1 MDRKRILLAFLA
13 SFLLVSC
20 ASSGTSTSSGPVDE
34 TAKLQALD
42 TAYQNLI
49 SIPAH
54 TAAPDS
60 VLLLLTDDSRFWLE
74 SIEHAALNEDSALVE
89 QRPFHEILTI
99 ITYRLLLRENVLA
112 EYPDFRMLR
121 FALGK
126 QGILHRA
133 KDLKLGPFEIR
144 NDRGTRGLQD
154 SPRVPIMIFRWDE
167 MRWKFDLPESMKLL
181 TRGLATIS
189 VKKDWSDS
197 KTALTLLQRYYHNV
211 YFNINESLLHPVP
224 RI

>member
-1 MDRKRILLAFLA
+1 MGRKRILFAFIA
-13 SFLLVSC
+13 SFLLISC
-20 ASSGTSTSSGPVDE
+20 ASSSPRQPIDE
-34 TAKLQALD
+34 TERLLALE
-42 TAYQNLI
+42 TAYQVLI
-49 SIPAH
+49 RIPAK
-54 TAAPDS
+54 TSAPDS

-74 SIEHAALNEDSALVE
+74 TIERAALNEDSVSVE

-99 ITYRLLLRENVLA
+99 ITYRLLLREHVLS
-112 EYPDFRMLR
+112 EYPDYRMLR
-121 FALGK
+121 FALGE
-126 QGILHRA
+126 QGILRRS

-167 MRWKFDLPESMKLL
+167 MRWKFDLPESMTLL

-197 KTALTLLQRYYHNV
+197 KTALTLLQRYYHNIF
-211 YFNINESLLHPVP
+211 FNINESLLHPVP
-224 RI
+224 SI

>member
-1 MDRKRILLAFLA
+1 MDRKRILFV
-13 SFLLVSC
+13 FLVSSLLISC
-20 ASSGTSTSSGPVDE
+20 SASGQRQPIDE
-34 TAKLQALD
+34 TARLMALD
-42 TAYQNLI
+42 AAYQHLI
-49 SIPAH
+49 RIPAK

-60 VLLLLTDDSRFWLE
+60 VLLLLTDDSRRWLE
-74 SIEHAALNEDSALVE
+74 NIERAALYEDSAFVE
-89 QRPFHEILTI
+89 QRPFHEVLVIL
-99 ITYRLLLRENVLA
+99 TYRLLLRENVLS
-112 EYPDFRMLR
+112 EYPDYRMLR
-121 FALGK
+121 FSLGE
-126 QGILHRA
+126 QGILRRA

-144 NDRGTRGLQD
+144 NDRGSRGLKN

-211 YFNINESLLHPVP
+211 FFNINESLLHPIP
-224 RI
+224 SI